1 MWTHARQSVYNTK
14 VTLFKTALLSP
25 AEEAFISSASTCVPF
40 YLSVI
45 SQHIKRSIKSRL
57 YFYCTERLQ
66 EDILT
71 NPDLFILLI

>member
-1 MWTHARQSVYNTK
+1 MPDSLSTTPK
-14 VTLFKTALLSP
+14 VTFFKTPLLSP
-25 AEEAFISSASTCVPF
+25 AEDKLISSASACVPF

-45 SQHIKRSIKSRL
+45 SQCTKRSIKLRL
-57 YFYCTERLQ
+57 YFYCTKRLQ